1 MTRPRVSRTRPTG
14 SAESQLAALC
24 LAEQAGR
31 QSGLDGM
38 QLQLGDLA
46 LQAQEEAP
54 VRRRG
59 VVDAIAVADEAMA
72 VAAQVEQLIPVGA
85 IA

>member
-1 MTRPRVSRTRPTG
+1 
-14 SAESQLAALC
+14 
-24 LAEQAGR
+24 
-31 QSGLDGM
+31 M

-72 VAAQVEQLIPVGA
+72 VAAQVEQLIPVSA